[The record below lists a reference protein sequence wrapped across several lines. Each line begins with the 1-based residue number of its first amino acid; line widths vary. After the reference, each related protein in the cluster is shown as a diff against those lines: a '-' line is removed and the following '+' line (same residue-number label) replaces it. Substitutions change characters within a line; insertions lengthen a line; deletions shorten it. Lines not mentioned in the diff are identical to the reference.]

1 MVSSWSNLNPN
12 QLSGV
17 RGKSELKK
25 KTALPM
31 YALYFGMPQYTID
44 V

>member
-25 KTALPM
+25 PALPM